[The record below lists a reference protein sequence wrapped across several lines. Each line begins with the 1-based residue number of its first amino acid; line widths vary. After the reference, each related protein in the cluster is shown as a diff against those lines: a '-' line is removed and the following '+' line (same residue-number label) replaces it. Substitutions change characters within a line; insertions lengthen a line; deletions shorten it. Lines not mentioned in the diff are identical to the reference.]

1 MRRFVSLLT
10 VFLALSGVAYSQESS
25 SNSSQSSDIAKEVK
39 TLADIEEISLDNS
52 VTASLKKQIMDF
64 ARRKGIKFGQV
75 ENGRIFVFSVQEVDR
90 STSDPRFAQ
99 ARVVA
104 FERAWLDAQK
114 QIAYFIVKRVTTKTV
129 RKIFE
134 NNSEGAENI
143 ELSNWDVLKAKVAA
157 LSDAAI
163 NKALEKL
170 GVDPSKFGNLTYE
183 KKKELLNDTLIKE
196 ILRETSAELAGTF
209 IVQTFE
215 GEVNGVHGVGVIAM
229 YSPKLKYIARAI
241 ATGSFPKISSK
252 VGHPIDY
259 YLPKTPQGFM
269 STWGVRVVFTEDNLP
284 AIISF
289 GQWAHSYT
297 GGDPTIKER
306 NRKYAIEKAEL
317 LADSYI
323 SEFLNSALYAKE
335 RSRVGQQIKEEAVF
349 KNGDTVVESVN
360 RLVDERWAE
369 IKRIS
374 KSRLSGT
381 HTVATKLLKLPSGQE
396 LAVVVEVW
404 TYKGFKGAQA
414 LKRNYH
420 VKSKNAG
427 ASHSH
432 EKKRSYVTEGKDMV
446 EINDF

>member
-1 MRRFVSLLT
+1 MRRLFSLAVL
-10 VFLALSGVAYSQESS
+10 FLCFSGVAYSQE
-25 SNSSQSSDIAKEVK
+25 NSVGQTSDVAKEAK
-39 TLADIEEISLDNS
+39 TLANVEEVSLNES
-52 VTASLKKQIMDF
+52 VTQSLRKQIMDY

-75 ENGRIFVFSVQEVDR
+75 EKGRIFVFSIQEVDR
-90 STSDPRFAQ
+90 PITDPRFAQ
-99 ARVVA
+99 ARVIA
-104 FERAWLDAQK
+104 FEKAWLDAQK
-114 QIAYFIVKRVTTKTV
+114 QIAYFIVKSITTKTV
-129 RKIFE
+129 RQIFQ

-143 ELSNWDVLKAKVAA
+143 DLSNWDVLKAKVAA
-157 LSDAAI
+157 LSDAAL

-170 GVDPSKFGNLTYE
+170 GVDPSKFGSLSYE

-196 ILRETSAELAGTF
+196 ILRKTSAELSGTF

-215 GEVNGVHGVGVIAM
+215 GEVNGAHGVAVVAM
-229 YSPKLKYIARAI
+229 YSPKLKYIARSI
-241 ATGSFPKISSK
+241 ALGRFPNIYSK

-335 RSRVGQQIKEEAVF
+335 RLRNGQQIKEESIF
-349 KNGDTVVESVN
+349 KNGDTIIESVN

-374 KSRLSGT
+374 RSRLSGT

-404 TYKGFKGAQA
+404 THKGFKGAQT
-414 LKRNYH
+414 LKKNYTERTRASRKSKSH
-420 VKSKNAG
+420 VKRGN
-427 ASHSH
+427 
-432 EKKRSYVTEGKDMV
+432 YVTEGKDMV
-446 EINDF
+446 DINDF